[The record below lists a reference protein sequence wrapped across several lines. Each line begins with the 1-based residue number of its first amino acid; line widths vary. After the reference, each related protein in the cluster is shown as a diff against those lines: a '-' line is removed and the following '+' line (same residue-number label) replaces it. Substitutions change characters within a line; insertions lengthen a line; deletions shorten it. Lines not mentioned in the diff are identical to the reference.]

1 MNDKTRGIILND
13 KPVSIIP
20 VHPKMWDQVTE
31 ERIQYRDALENTK
44 KNMMEMER
52 DLYLK
57 INLLEE
63 QLESIRDR
71 LADFREEL
79 KNSPDKVSFDKETLV
94 KFILSLEVK

>member
-1 MNDKTRGIILND
+1 MPDMNPENNRDTFQGRG
-13 KPVSIIP
+13 V
-20 VHPKMWDQVTE
+20 Q
-31 ERIQYRDALENTK
+31 IQQYKEALEKTK

-57 INLLEE
+57 INELEI

-79 KNSPDKVSFDKETLV
+79 KNSSDKVIFDKETLV
-94 KFILSLEVK
+94 KFILSLEEK

>member
-1 MNDKTRGIILND
+1 MLFR
-13 KPVSIIP
+13 S
-20 VHPKMWDQVTE
+20 VTE
-31 ERIQYRDALENTK
+31 ERIQYREALEKTK

-57 INLLEE
+57 INELEE

-79 KNSPDKVSFDKETLV
+79 KNSSDKVIFDKETLV
-94 KFILSLEVK
+94 KFILSLEEK

>member
-1 MNDKTRGIILND
+1 MSNKPTGI
-13 KPVSIIP
+13 VP
-20 VHPKMWDQVTE
+20 VHPKMWEQVTE
-31 ERIQYRDALENTK
+31 ERIQYRDALEKTK